1 MIVDV
6 KGDGSMKL
14 FDKLKNLTKAEIIM
28 IIFLILGILV
38 SVFVLEPA
46 FTNVDMHAGSIIY
59 LDQKS
64 SDIITLSA
72 STTAASAAISLI
84 PTDAGAPIAEKLMD
98 FNLYFLIILCGIF
111 IEKYLLTISGYI
123 VFNFLIP
130 IASVCGIGYILLK
143 SQRAKMIGGKLCA
156 FSVVLILVV
165 PTSVQ
170 LSKLIDQTHQISLQ
184 QNIEDSDSLTEESE
198 GIENEDGEG
207 NWLDNLGNMIGDGIS
222 SLTSGVSDLVNKGE
236 ALLSDLLETVAVM
249 IITSCFIPILVFLIL
264 YWATKLIL
272 GVEIP
277 LPQKRLKLN
286 KKEEKENEVVN
297 EYIEA

>member
-14 FDKLKNLTKAEIIM
+14 FDKLKNLTKVEMIM

-38 SVFVLEPA
+38 SVFVLEPV
-46 FTNVDMHAGSIIY
+46 FTNVNMHAGSIIY

-84 PTDAGAPIAEKLMD
+84 PTDAGAPIAEQLMD

-198 GIENEDGEG
+198 GIENEEGEG

-264 YWATKLIL
+264 
-272 GVEIP
+272 
-277 LPQKRLKLN
+277 
-286 KKEEKENEVVN
+286 
-297 EYIEA
+297 

>member
-1 MIVDV
+1 
-6 KGDGSMKL
+6 MKL

-38 SVFVLEPA
+38 SVFVLEQV
-46 FTNVDMHAGSIIY
+46 FINVDMHAGSIIY

-84 PTDAGAPIAEKLMD
+84 PTDAGAPIAEQLMD

-130 IASVCGIGYILLK
+130 IASACGIGYILLK
-143 SQRAKMIGGKLCA
+143 SQKAKMIGGKLCA

-198 GIENEDGEG
+198 GIENEEGEG

-286 KKEEKENEVVN
+286 KKENEVVN

>member
-1 MIVDV
+1 MYPFFH
-6 KGDGSMKL
+6 S
-14 FDKLKNLTKAEIIM
+14 AII
-28 IIFLILGILV
+28 LH
-38 SVFVLEPA
+38 
-46 FTNVDMHAGSIIY
+46 DHAGSIIY

-72 STTAASAAISLI
+72 STTAASATISLI
-84 PTDAGAPIAEKLMD
+84 PTDAGAPIAEQLMD

-198 GIENEDGEG
+198 EIENEDGEG

-264 YWATKLIL
+264 YWAIKLIL

>member
-1 MIVDV
+1 
-6 KGDGSMKL
+6 
-14 FDKLKNLTKAEIIM
+14 
-28 IIFLILGILV
+28 
-38 SVFVLEPA
+38 
-46 FTNVDMHAGSIIY
+46 
-59 LDQKS
+59 
-64 SDIITLSA
+64 
-72 STTAASAAISLI
+72 
-84 PTDAGAPIAEKLMD
+84 
-98 FNLYFLIILCGIF
+98 
-111 IEKYLLTISGYI
+111 
-123 VFNFLIP
+123 
-130 IASVCGIGYILLK
+130 
-143 SQRAKMIGGKLCA
+143 MIGEKLCA

-198 GIENEDGEG
+198 EIENEDGEG

>member
-1 MIVDV
+1 
-6 KGDGSMKL
+6 MKL

-28 IIFLILGILV
+28 IIFLILGILA
-38 SVFVLEPA
+38 SVFVLEPV

-84 PTDAGAPIAEKLMD
+84 PTDAGAPIAEQLMD

-198 GIENEDGEG
+198 GIENEEEEGEG

-286 KKEEKENEVVN
+286 KKENEVVN